1 MGAFAA
7 RMKDV
12 EAQDK
17 SKREKPLRDAAEVG
31 RAAKFQL
38 DERQKVQ
45 ARKDLGFEDDDLAWY
60 ERDNNLL
67 ALGLAVLA
75 VLGLF
80 GSSFLRGNTERQYE
94 EAVKS
99 NNYALVRCLDTAF
112 GGTEKTLCMQ
122 KYKQ

>member
-1 MGAFAA
+1 MSRFSVVIALALSAPRCADALRSSSTITRSTARPPPRLVVGRARGAVTMEADDEGMDLMGAFAA

-45 ARKDLGFEDDDLAWY
+45 ARKDLGFE
-60 ERDNNLL
+60 
-67 ALGLAVLA
+67 
-75 VLGLF
+75 
-80 GSSFLRGNTERQYE
+80 
-94 EAVKS
+94 
-99 NNYALVRCLDTAF
+99 VR
-112 GGTEKTLCMQ
+112 
-122 KYKQ
+122 